1 MSKPKIIEEKVIYKS
16 GLSEVISAKV
26 KLPDGKIV
34 EWDYFGNEDVVAIL
48 SIDKEGNVYFVKEWR
63 PAFRKNI
70 IQIPAGHCPFK
81 TEKGRLKQAHNEL
94 REETG
99 MGAKKLTKLIS
110 YAPSARMNYLLHL
123 YLAED
128 LYPSYKDPD
137 VDEIIE
143 VVKIP
148 FKKAYQMFV
157 KKWQLTTGST
167 MIALLMARDLIGTD

>member
-1 MSKPKIIEEKVIYKS
+1 MKKPKIIEEKVIYKS
-16 GLSEVISAKV
+16 GLSKVISAKV
-26 KLPDGKIV
+26 KLPNEKVV

-48 SIDKEGNVYFVKEWR
+48 PIDKEGNAYFVKEWR
-63 PAFRKNI
+63 PAFRKDI

-110 YAPSARMNYLLHL
+110 FAPSARMNYLLHL

-128 LYPSYKDPD
+128 LYSSYKDPD

-148 FKKAYQMFV
+148 FKKAYHKFIND
-157 KKWQLTTGST
+157 WQLTTGST
-167 MIALLMARDLIGTD
+167 MMALLMAKDLV